1 MRSLIILAALGLVAV
16 PVRAQDA
23 PAVTYVDAAKVA
35 ELCAQGGA
43 LGSGHGFTAS
53 VARRTGPGQV
63 EVHRKETDIF
73 YIIDGAAT
81 FITGGS
87 MVGGKETRPD
97 QLLGTNIDGGETH
110 RLKKGDWIAIPAGT
124 PHWFKEV
131 SQPINYYMVK
141 VIAP

>member
-1 MRSLIILAALGLVAV
+1 MRYLITVAALVLAATTVA
-16 PVRAQDA
+16 AQE
-23 PAVTYVDAAKVA
+23 PSAVTYVDAAKVS
-35 ELCAQGGA
+35 ELFAKGGP

-73 YIIDGAAT
+73 YIVDGEAT
-81 FITGGS
+81 FVTGGT
-87 MVGGKETRPD
+87 MVGGKETRPE
-97 QLLGTNIDGGETH
+97 QLLGTSIDGGETH
-110 RLKKGDWIAIPAGT
+110 HLKKGDWIAIPAGT

-131 SQPINYYMVK
+131 PQPINYYMVK